1 MSSPTPTYML
11 ICSNLYERKWE
22 HAKLLSPSFWGYL
35 AHFNTLWERKYNTE
49 LFIKNKNQLPPF
61 FCLSLVLF
69 LKSHVKSQLT
79 DGWYFFSTQDLN
91 QSSAMQLRKLIK
103 VIN

>member
-61 FCLSLVLF
+61 FAFHWFCSLSPMSRVNLLMAGTF
-69 LKSHVKSQLT
+69 IQHRT
-79 DGWYFFSTQDLN
+79 
-91 QSSAMQLRKLIK
+91 LIK
-103 VIN
+103 VQPCN